1 MDYSPPDSSAHRI
14 LPEIIQEWSAI
25 SSFRRSSWCR
35 DQIHLLCLL
44 HWQMDS
50 LTLVPPGS
58 PILNIVV
65 HTFGEG
71 NGNPLQCTFLEN
83 PRDGGAWWAAVYGV
97 AQSRTRLMRL
107 CSSGGS
113 SSVYMPIPNSL
124 TTPSFPTLTLLV
136 IISLFFMSVCLFLFY
151 K

>member
-1 MDYSPPDSSAHRI
+1 MEYSPPDSSAHRI

-97 AQSRTRLMRL
+97 VQSWTRLKWL
-107 CSSGGS
+107 SSSS